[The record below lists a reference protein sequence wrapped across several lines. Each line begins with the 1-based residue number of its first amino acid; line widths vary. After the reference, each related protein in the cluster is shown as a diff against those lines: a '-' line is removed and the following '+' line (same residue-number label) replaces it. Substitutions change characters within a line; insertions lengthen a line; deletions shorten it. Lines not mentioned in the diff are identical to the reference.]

1 MPGINVRGLVHT
13 AAKAEAEEVT
23 ALPLPSA
30 DQLNKIVKLR
40 SGGRAISKVYI
51 CMRNSN
57 NGYQWVQMA
66 IST

>member
-1 MPGINVRGLVHT
+1 MASINVRGLST
-13 AAKAEAEEVT
+13 IANAKAEEVT
-23 ALPLPSA
+23 TLPTPSA
-30 DQLNKIVKLR
+30 AWLDKIVKLR

-51 CMRNSN
+51 CMRNTS

>member
-1 MPGINVRGLVHT
+1 MSLLI
-13 AAKAEAEEVT
+13 KAPPAPARAEEAT
-23 ALPLPSA
+23 TLLPASA

-40 SGGRAISKVYI
+40 GGARAISKVYI
-51 CMRNSN
+51 CLRDSN

>member
-1 MPGINVRGLVHT
+1 VSLLIKAPVR
-13 AAKAEAEEVT
+13 AEEVT
-23 ALPLPSA
+23 TLPPASVA
-30 DQLNKIVKLR
+30 QLNKIVKLR